1 MSPEPVLPVD
11 EIAKR
16 DLEFF
21 LLADC
26 SSSMSGEKMATLNHV
41 MREVINT
48 DLPSALENQPN
59 VQLNFRVIAFG
70 SDARF
75 SIGPDPVPLEK
86 VTWTDLSANGLTA
99 TADAINLLCTQLA
112 TERMPKRGLPPVCI
126 LISDGM
132 CTQGAEVYE
141 KAINNLESLP
151 WGKKSIRLA
160 IGLGKMGVDLDED
173 ELKKFVMP
181 AFRDEI
187 GVLNAQNKSQLVKML
202 RWASVSASV
211 ASSITKSKMGAPGDP
226 GAHVVMP
233 PPPDDVV
240 EPTDGTDIF

>member
-1 MSPEPVLPVD
+1 MSDAPVLPVD

-16 DLEFF
+16 ELEFF

-26 SSSMSGEKMATLNHV
+26 SSSMSGEKIATLNHV
-41 MREVINT
+41 MREIVT
-48 DLPSALENQPN
+48 SDLPSALENQPN
-59 VQLNFRVIAFG
+59 VQMNFRVIAFS

-75 SIGPDPVPLEK
+75 SIGPDPVPLENVSWK
-86 VTWTDLSANGLTA
+86 DLSANGMTA

-132 CTQGAEVYE
+132 CTQGTEVYE
-141 KAINNLESLP
+141 KAIANLEALA

-160 IGLGKMGVDLDED
+160 IGLGRMGVDLDEE

-202 RWASVSASV
+202 RWASVSASI
-211 ASSITKSKMGAPGDP
+211 ASSITKSKMGSAGDP
-226 GAHVVMP
+226 GAHVIMP
-233 PPPDDVV
+233 PPPDDVI
-240 EPTDGTDIF
+240 EPTDGTDVF

>member
-1 MSPEPVLPVD
+1 MSDAPVLPID

-26 SSSMSGEKMATLNHV
+26 SSSMSGEKIATLNHV
-41 MREVINT
+41 MREIVT
-48 DLPSALENQPN
+48 SDLPSVLDNQPN
-59 VQLNFRVIAFG
+59 VQMNFRVIAFS

-75 SIGPDPVPLEK
+75 SIGPDPVPLENVSWK
-86 VTWTDLSANGLTA
+86 ELSANGTTA

-132 CTQGAEVYE
+132 CTQSAEEYEGAI
-141 KAINNLESLP
+141 KSLEALP

-160 IGLGKMGVDLDED
+160 IGIGRMGMDLDED

-187 GVLNAQNKSQLVKML
+187 GVLNAQNKSQLVKYI
-202 RWASVSASV
+202 RWASVAASI
-211 ASSITKSKMGAPGDP
+211 ASSMTKSRMDSSGDS

-233 PPPDDVV
+233 PPPDVSI
-240 EPTDGTDIF
+240 EPTDGTDVF

>member
-1 MSPEPVLPVD
+1 MSDAPVLPVD

-26 SSSMSGEKMATLNHV
+26 SSSMSGEKIATLNHV
-41 MREVINT
+41 MREIVNT
-48 DLPSALENQPN
+48 DLPSVLENQPN
-59 VQLNFRVIAFG
+59 VQLNFRVIEFA

-75 SIGPDPVPLEK
+75 SIGPDPVPLEN
-86 VTWTDLSANGLTA
+86 VTWRDLSANGATA

-112 TERMPKRGLPPVCI
+112 TDRMPKRGLPPVCI

-132 CTQGAEVYE
+132 CTQPTEAYE
-141 KAINNLESLP
+141 NAIRSLESLP

-160 IGLGKMGVDLDED
+160 IGIGRLGADLEED

-187 GVLNAQNKSQLVKML
+187 GVLNAQNKSQLVKYI
-202 RWASVSASV
+202 RWASVAASI
-211 ASSITKSKMGAPGDP
+211 ASSMTKSKMDSPAGS
-226 GAHVVMP
+226 GAHVILP
-233 PPPDDVV
+233 PPPEDLV
-240 EPTDGTDIF
+240 EPTNGTDVF